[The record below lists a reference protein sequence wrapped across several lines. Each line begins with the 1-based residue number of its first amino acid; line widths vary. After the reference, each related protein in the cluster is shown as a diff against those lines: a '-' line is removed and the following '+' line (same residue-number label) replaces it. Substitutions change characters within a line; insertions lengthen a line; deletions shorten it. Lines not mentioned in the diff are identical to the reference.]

1 MAERFNKDIAGSKL
15 VVFDQCGHVPNFE
28 KPAEFNAAVIK
39 FLTERSINMKFKV
52 GDSAEI
58 TKKIDQADID
68 AFANVTGDHNP
79 VHVDEEFAKTT
90 RFGRRIAHGMLTASL
105 ISSVLANK
113 LPGEGSVYLGQIA
126 PVRCAC
132 VSRRRD
138 HCARHRQRDSRRQTD
153 LKLETICVN
162 QRDEIV
168 IRGEATVLC
177 SLWSLCYRC

>member
-1 MAERFNKDIAGSKL
+1 M
-15 VVFDQCGHVPNFE
+15 
-28 KPAEFNAAVIK
+28 
-39 FLTERSINMKFKV
+39 TFKV

-58 TKKIDQADID
+58 TKTIEQADID
-68 AFANVTGDHNP
+68 AFAAVTGDHNP

-113 LPGEGSVYLGQIA
+113 LPGEGSVYLGQTLKFVA
-126 PVRCAC
+126 PVFPGDE
-132 VSRRRD
+132 VT
-138 HCARHRQRDSRRQTD
+138 ARVTVKEIREDKPI

-168 IRGEATVLC
+168 IRGEATVLAADK
-177 SLWSLCYRC
+177 RR

>member
-1 MAERFNKDIAGSKL
+1 MDFS
-15 VVFDQCGHVPNFE
+15 
-28 KPAEFNAAVIK
+28 
-39 FLTERSINMKFKV
+39 V

-58 TKKIDQADID
+58 TKTIEQADID
-68 AFANVTGDHNP
+68 AFAGVTGDHNP

-113 LPGEGSVYLGQIA
+113 LPGEGSVYLGQTLQFVA
-126 PVRCAC
+126 PVFPGDE
-132 VSRRRD
+132 VT
-138 HCARHRQRDSRRQTD
+138 ARVTVKEIRENKPI

-168 IRGEATVLC
+168 IRGEATVLAADK
-177 SLWSLCYRC
+177 RR